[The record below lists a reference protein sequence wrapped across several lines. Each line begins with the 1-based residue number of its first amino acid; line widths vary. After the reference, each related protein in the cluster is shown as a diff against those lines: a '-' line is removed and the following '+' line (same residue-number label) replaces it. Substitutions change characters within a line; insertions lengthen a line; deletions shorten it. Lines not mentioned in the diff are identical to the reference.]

1 MERTGE
7 ALDGPG
13 YRRILQLAWPIM
25 LANCSTPLL
34 GLSDTAVIGRSGT
47 TAELGAIALGA
58 LLFSF
63 LYWGFGFLRMGTTG
77 FAARA
82 DGEQDEAEVRAAIL
96 RAFLLSLV
104 LASALLLLQRPLI
117 DLALALFGASDNVE
131 TLTAEYFAW
140 RIWGAP
146 AALGVYALMGL
157 FIGLGHT
164 RWILLVQLSLNGLN
178 IVLDIFFAGVL
189 GWGVQGIALGTALAE
204 WLALLLALALALH
217 LLRVR
222 HQDNE
227 PFLVWKR
234 LRDRARWRQTVTANG
249 DIMLRT
255 LLMLSA
261 FAWFTNQGARF
272 GDVTLA
278 ANHILLQFISFS
290 AFFLDGY
297 AHAVEPLVGRA
308 MGGRRIDILRTAAR
322 RSTHLA
328 AATAGLLS
336 LAVLLAGGWAIAG
349 LTAIEAVR
357 SEAIRYLPYAAAYV
371 LLSFAAFQLDGIFI
385 GAGWTRAMR
394 NASLAAVAAFLLT
407 AMVLVPAFG
416 NGGLWLAFIAYV
428 VYRALTLGAH
438 LPALLRQWRGI
449 AT

>member
-1 MERTGE
+1 MEQAGE
-7 ALDGPG
+7 AVPGPG

-82 DGEQDEAEVRAAIL
+82 DGEQDEAEVRASIQ
-96 RAFLLSLV
+96 RALLLSLL
-104 LASALLLLQRPLI
+104 LASGLLLLQRPLI
-117 DLALALFGASDNVE
+117 DLALALFGASDSVE
-131 TLTAEYFAW
+131 TLTADYFAW

-146 AALGVYALMGL
+146 AALALYALMGL
-157 FIGLGHT
+157 FIGLGQT

-178 IVLDIFFAGVL
+178 ILLDILFAGVL
-189 GWGVQGIALGTALAE
+189 GWGVRGIAIGTALAE
-204 WLALLLALALALH
+204 WLALLLALMLALR
-217 LLRVR
+217 LLRAR
-222 HQDNE
+222 HQDGA
-227 PFLVWKR
+227 PFLVWSR
-234 LRDRARWRQTVTANG
+234 LRDGRRWRQTLTANG

-278 ANHILLQFISFS
+278 ANHVLLQFISFS

-308 MGGRRIDILRTAAR
+308 LGGRRLDILRAAAR

-328 AATAGLLS
+328 AATAMLLA
-336 LAVLLAGGWAIAG
+336 LAVLLAGGLAITG

-357 SEAIRYLPYAAAYV
+357 SEAERYLPFAAAYV

-394 NASLAAVAAFLLT
+394 NGSLAAVAAFLAT
-407 AMVLVPAFG
+407 AMMLVPVLG
-416 NGGLWLAFIAYV
+416 NAGLWLAFIGYV
-428 VYRALTLGAH
+428 VYRALTLAAY
-438 LPALLRQWRGI
+438 LPILLPQRAEGT
-449 AT
+449 A